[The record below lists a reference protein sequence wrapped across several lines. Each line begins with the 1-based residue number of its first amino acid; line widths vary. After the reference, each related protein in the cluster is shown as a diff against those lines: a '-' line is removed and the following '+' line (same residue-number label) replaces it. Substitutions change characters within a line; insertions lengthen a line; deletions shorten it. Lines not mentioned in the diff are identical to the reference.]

1 MRRPSIALFPLLL
14 ALVVLSGC
22 ARFGNFARTRA
33 DNAAYRVIAQKQTK
47 VLGEAE
53 PFSVYPAGDQALDRL
68 TSAALPLDLSVD
80 IYTTPTYTLSLADA
94 LAIGFANT
102 RNYQDQ
108 KETLF
113 SQALT
118 TLDTRYDFGFQ
129 YTATGELDY
138 EHDHSS
144 GTDGTNATDE
154 KFGSAN
160 AAVSVQKKLF
170 TGATVSLGFVHNF
183 VKSFTNA
190 PQSNATNALAF
201 NFVQPL
207 LNGAGPLVAL
217 EPLRQSERNMVY
229 AVRAFKRA
237 QGRFAI
243 DTISAY
249 FALLQSLDGLRNQYQ
264 ALQSAKWS
272 AERSKGWAEAGRLS
286 TLEADQAQQKVL
298 VAESAW
304 ISRQA
309 AYLNQLD
316 AFKVRLGLPVN
327 LSVGPDPQELQ
338 SLHER
343 GLVLPDMTL
352 ADAIE
357 AALADRL
364 DLKTTSDQVED
375 QRRDTE
381 IALRNFLPNLDAGYS
396 RTLVRLDGKNEQGI
410 DLGGRNDTS
419 KWSLSLGLP
428 LDWTPRRDA
437 YRNQVLLLAKS
448 QRSLDQNRDNAVL
461 DVKRIWRDL
470 NYQKKNF
477 DIQQESVRLAERL
490 LESATLLQELGRATQ
505 RDMDEARDANTAARD
520 ALTAATV
527 SYTIDRLEFW
537 YAVERLKIDTKNMW
551 YE

>member
-1 MRRPSIALFPLLL
+1 MAFI
-14 ALVVLSGC
+14 VLSGC
-22 ARFGNFARTRA
+22 ARFASFTRTRA
-33 DNAAYRVIAQKQTK
+33 DNAAYGVIAQKQTK

-53 PFSVYPAGDQALDRL
+53 PFSVYPGGAEALDRL
-68 TSAALPLDLSVD
+68 TSAAQRLDLSVEG
-80 IYTTPTYTLSLADA
+80 YTTPTYTLSLADA
-94 LAIGFANT
+94 LAIAFANS
-102 RNYQDQ
+102 RSYQDQ

-113 SQALT
+113 SQALS
-118 TLDTRYDFGFQ
+118 TLDVRYNFGLQ

-144 GTDGTNATDE
+144 GSGGAATTDE
-154 KFGSAN
+154 KFATRN
-160 AAVSVQKKLF
+160 AAVSVQQKLF
-170 TGATVSLGFVHNF
+170 TGATISLGFVHNF
-183 VKSFTNA
+183 VRSFTSE
-190 PQSNATNALAF
+190 PGTNATNSLAF

-217 EPLRQSERNMVY
+217 EPLHQSERNMIY
-229 AVRAFKRA
+229 AVRTFKRA

-243 DTISAY
+243 DTIAAY
-249 FALLQSLDGLRNQYQ
+249 FALLQSLDGMRNQYQ
-264 ALQSAKWS
+264 ALRSAQWS
-272 AERSKGWAEAGRLS
+272 AERSKAWAEAGRLS

-298 VAESAW
+298 AAESAW

-327 LSVGPDPQELQ
+327 LSVGPDPQELIM
-338 SLHER
+338 LAER
-343 GLVLPDMTL
+343 GRVLPALTL
-352 ADAIE
+352 EEALD

-364 DLKTTSDQVED
+364 DLKTTADQVED

-396 RTLVRLDGKNEQGI
+396 RNLSRSGSQSDQG
-410 DLGGRNDTS
+410 LNFSSRSDTS

-437 YRNQVLLLAKS
+437 YRNQVLALAKS
-448 QRSLDQNRDNAVL
+448 ERTLGQNRDNAVL

-470 NYQKKNF
+470 NYQNKNF

-537 YAVERLKIDTKNMW
+537 YAVERLKIDPKNMW